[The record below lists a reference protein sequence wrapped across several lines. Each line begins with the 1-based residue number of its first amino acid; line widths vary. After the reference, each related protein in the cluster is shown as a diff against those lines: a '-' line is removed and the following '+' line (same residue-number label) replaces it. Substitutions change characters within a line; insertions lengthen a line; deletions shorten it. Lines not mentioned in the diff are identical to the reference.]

1 MNTLDKQ
8 LKGIIEDSIS
18 KTMNIKIPIQSNEAE
33 RNLLLQIIN
42 NQAEIKREIASLRME
57 IAQLRSD
64 ISVIKHHH
72 EYYC

>member
-18 KTMNIKIPIQSNEAE
+18 KTMNIKIPIQSNEVE

-42 NQAEIKREIASLRME
+42 NQAEIKREIASLRMG